1 MQPEAI
7 LSQKPQD
14 YSTIYIDMDSY
25 FASVEQFYHPKLRG
39 KPVGVA
45 SGASLG
51 ASIIAASYDAKAK
64 GIRTGTKVCRA
75 LELCPGIQIVEGS
88 PDFYR
93 AVHREFMTIL
103 HNTICFVQPKGI
115 DEAYLKVPSYA
126 QNRESVFALVK
137 EIKASL
143 FKKYNEHICCSIG
156 IATNI
161 WLAKLAASSHKP
173 KGLTCLTLVNDIPG
187 FYCGLN
193 LTDLTGVGNRMAKQF
208 SYQGIYTPVD
218 LYMSS
223 WQTLGRHFGINGHK
237 WYLRMRGFEVD
248 LSIIKP
254 QKSLGHQVTMGEYR
268 PSGIKEITTF
278 IIKICETLGK
288 RLRYKTLRAQAIHIS
303 LYFEDQISWHNKIEK
318 LNAFDDN
325 ESIISYSILLLKK
338 LNNHSAVKKISMTL
352 YCLTDVWQLQFEPIA
367 CSDNDSMISQ
377 ALDKIERQFSTS
389 ITSRG
394 STLFEKSYSLNRV
407 GFAGDI
413 LRETAQN

>member
-1 MQPEAI
+1 MRPEAI

-45 SGASLG
+45 SGASFG
-51 ASIIAASYDAKAK
+51 ASIIAASYDAKAR
-64 GIRTGTKVCRA
+64 GVHTGTKVGRA

-88 PDFYR
+88 PDSYR

-103 HNTICFVQPKGI
+103 HNTICLVQPKGI

-126 QNRESVFALVK
+126 QSRESVFALVK

-143 FKKYNEHICCSIG
+143 FKKYNEHICCSVG
-156 IATNI
+156 IATNV

-173 KGLTCLTLVNDIPG
+173 KGFTCLTLVNDIPS
-187 FYCGLN
+187 FYYGLS

-208 SYQGIYTPVD
+208 SYQGIYTPLD

-223 WQTLGRHFGINGHK
+223 WQTLGTHFGINGHK

-248 LSIIKP
+248 MFTIKP

-318 LNAFDDN
+318 LHAFDDN
-325 ESIISYSILLLKK
+325 ESIISYSIMLLKK
-338 LNNHSAVKKISMTL
+338 LNNNSAVKKISLTL
-352 YCLTDVWQLQFEPIA
+352 YCLTDVWQLQFESIAYQNSDDKVSKAFDKVETQFSSPIA
-367 CSDNDSMISQ
+367 
-377 ALDKIERQFSTS
+377 
-389 ITSRG
+389 SRG
-394 STLFEKSYSLNRV
+394 STLFEQSYSLNRV
-407 GFAGDI
+407 GFAGDL
-413 LRETAQN
+413 LRETEQN